1 MATPSKKKCRQYSVE
16 YLSYGF
22 IPAPHNE
29 TKPMCLICM
38 DILSNDSMK
47 PCKLKIHL
55 EKKHAGKKDKPVE
68 YFKKLRDNFQARKT
82 VSRVFDNKVSK
93 MSDGLLASYEIS
105 KIIAKAGKP
114 HNVGETVIL
123 PAVSVI
129 ISSVMKQNAS
139 EIINSIP
146 LSNSSVSRRIDEM
159 AEDVEKQLI
168 AHLQVKQFALQLDE
182 STLRNNEAMLL
193 AYVRFN
199 SDEGSKEEMLFARSL
214 VTDTKGETIFNEVV
228 TYFQENNIP
237 LKNIIAC
244 ATDGAPSMTG
254 RYKGFIAHLKKAV
267 PEVFCIHCVIHRQHL
282 VAKKMSAR
290 LHDALTVVIQVVNHI
305 KSNSLRDRLF
315 HELCKQ
321 NGEEFERLVLHTEVR
336 WLSKG
341 NCLQRFI
348 ALWDSI
354 VSFLANTQLGE
365 QLLAKKCDV
374 FFLSDIFEKL
384 NSLNKQLQGKDSD
397 LISSKSA
404 IAAFLRKLQL
414 YTNNIRRHAF
424 EQFPCL
430 ASVSNDLQDDD
441 LALYGEYMENMQKD
455 MQTRFSDL
463 LMMDI
468 PTWVSIPFEANVADI
483 DISLQESL
491 IELQNDEIMRAKF
504 KDGKYNVW
512 KTNDVA
518 TKYPLL
524 WDKAQLYVIA
534 FPTSYLVESGF
545 SHVSQLLSKARN
557 RLDIVNRGDLR
568 LSLTSMEPDI
578 KKLAEQHQPQGSH

>member
-1 MATPSKKKCRQYSVE
+1 
-16 YLSYGF
+16 
-22 IPAPHNE
+22 
-29 TKPMCLICM
+29 
-38 DILSNDSMK
+38 MK

-55 EKKHAGKKDKPVE
+55 EKKHTGEKDKPVE
-68 YFKKLRDNFQARKT
+68 YFKKLRDDFQARKT
-82 VSRVFDNKVSK
+82 VSQLFNNKVCK

-139 EIINSIP
+139 EITNCIP

-182 STLRNNEAMLL
+182 STLRDNEAILL
-193 AYVRFN
+193 AY
-199 SDEGSKEEMLFARSL
+199 
-214 VTDTKGETIFNEVV
+214 
-228 TYFQENNIP
+228 ENNIP

-267 PEVFCIHCVIHRQHL
+267 PEVFCIHYVIHRQHL

-305 KSNSLRDRLF
+305 KSNSLRDRLL

-341 NCLQRFI
+341 NCLQCFT
-348 ALWDSI
+348 ALWYSI

-365 QLLAKKCDV
+365 QLLANKCDV

-404 IAAFLRKLQL
+404 IVAFLRKLQL
-414 YTNNIRRHAF
+414 YKNNIRRRAF

-430 ASVSNDLQDDD
+430 ASVSSDLLDED
-441 LALYGEYMENMQKD
+441 LALYGEYMKNMHKD

-463 LMMDI
+463 LMMVI
-468 PTWVSIPFEANVADI
+468 PTWVSIPFEVNVTDI
-483 DISLQESL
+483 DISLQEPL
-491 IELQNDEIMRAKF
+491 IELQSDEIMRAKF

-534 FPTSYLVESGF
+534 FPTSYLVELGF
-545 SHVSQLLSKARN
+545 SRVSQLLSKARN
-557 RLDIVNRGDLR
+557 RLDIVKRGDLR

>member
-1 MATPSKKKCRQYSVE
+1 
-16 YLSYGF
+16 
-22 IPAPHNE
+22 
-29 TKPMCLICM
+29 
-38 DILSNDSMK
+38 
-47 PCKLKIHL
+47 
-55 EKKHAGKKDKPVE
+55 
-68 YFKKLRDNFQARKT
+68 
-82 VSRVFDNKVSK
+82 

-139 EIINSIP
+139 EITNSIP
-146 LSNSSVSRRIDEM
+146 LSIDEV
-159 AEDVEKQLI
+159 AEDVDKQLI
-168 AHLQVKQFALQLDE
+168 AHLQVKQFALQFDE
-182 STLRNNEAMLL
+182 STLRDNEATLL

-199 SDEGSKEEMLFARSL
+199 NDEGPKEEMLFPRSL
-214 VTDTKGETIFNEVV
+214 VTDTKGETIFNKVV

-244 ATDGAPSMTG
+244 ATDGTPSMTG
-254 RYKGFIAHLKKAV
+254 RYKGFIVHLKKAV

-282 VAKKMSAR
+282 VPKKVNAR

-321 NGEEFERLVLHTEVR
+321 NGEEFERLVLH
-336 WLSKG
+336 
-341 NCLQRFI
+341 
-348 ALWDSI
+348 
-354 VSFLANTQLGE
+354 
-365 QLLAKKCDV
+365 
-374 FFLSDIFEKL
+374 IFEEL

-397 LISSKSA
+397 LINSKSA
-404 IAAFLRKLQL
+404 VAAFLRKLKL
-414 YTNNIRRHAF
+414 YKNNIRRRAF

-430 ASVSNDLQDDD
+430 ASVGSDLQDED
-441 LALYGEYMENMQKD
+441 LALYGEYMENMHED

-463 LMMDI
+463 LMMVI
-468 PTWVSIPFEANVADI
+468 PTWVSIPFEVNVAEI
-483 DISLQESL
+483 DISLQEPL
-491 IELQNDEIMRAKF
+491 IELQSDEIMRAKY

-545 SHVSQLLSKARN
+545 SRISQLLSKVRN
-557 RLDIVNRGDLR
+557 RLDIVKRGDVR

-578 KKLAEQHQPQGSH
+578 KKLAEHHQPQGSH

>member
-1 MATPSKKKCRQYSVE
+1 MAAPSKKKCRQYSTE

-22 IPAPHNE
+22 IPAPQNE
-29 TKPMCLICM
+29 TRPMCLICM
-38 DILSNDSMK
+38 DVLSNDSMK

-55 EKKHAGKKDKPVE
+55 EKKHKGKKDKSVE
-68 YFKKLRDNFQARKT
+68 YFKKLRDDFQARKT
-82 VSRVFDNKVSK
+82 VSQVFNNKVSK
-93 MSDGLLASYEIS
+93 MSDGFLASYEIS

-114 HNVGETVIL
+114 HNIGETVIL
-123 PAVSVI
+123 PAVSAI

-139 EIINSIP
+139 EITNSIP

-168 AHLQVKQFALQLDE
+168 AHLQVKKFALQLDE
-182 STLRNNEAMLL
+182 STLRDNEAILL
-193 AYVRFN
+193 AYVRFYN
-199 SDEGSKEEMLFARSL
+199 EGPKEEMLFARSL
-214 VTDTKGETIFNEVV
+214 MTDTKGETIFNEVS

-244 ATDGAPSMTG
+244 AADGAPSMTG
-254 RYKGFIAHLKKAV
+254 RYKGFIAHLKNAV

-290 LHDALTVVIQVVNHI
+290 LHDALSVVIQIVNHI
-305 KSNSLRDRLF
+305 KSNSLRDCLF
-315 HELCKQ
+315 HEFCKQ

-341 NCLQRFI
+341 NCLKRFI
-348 ALWDSI
+348 ALWDAI
-354 VSFLANTQLGE
+354 VSFLADTQLGAK
-365 QLLAKKCDV
+365 LLANKCDV
-374 FFLSDIFEKL
+374 FYLSDIFEKL

-414 YTNNIRRHAF
+414 YKNNIRRRAF

-430 ASVSNDLQDDD
+430 ASVSSDLQDED
-441 LALYGEYMENMQKD
+441 LELYGEYLENMHED
-455 MQTRFSDL
+455 MQARFSDL
-463 LMMDI
+463 LRMDI
-468 PTWVSIPFEANVADI
+468 PTWVSIPFEVNVSEI
-483 DISLQESL
+483 DISLQEPL
-491 IELQNDEIMRAKF
+491 IELQSDEIMRAKYQ
-504 KDGKYNVW
+504 DGKYNIW

-545 SHVSQLLSKARN
+545 SRVSQLLSKARN
-557 RLDIVNRGDLR
+557 RLDIVKRGDLR

-578 KKLAEQHQPQGSH
+578 KKLVEQHQPQGSH

>member
-1 MATPSKKKCRQYSVE
+1 
-16 YLSYGF
+16 
-22 IPAPHNE
+22 
-29 TKPMCLICM
+29 
-38 DILSNDSMK
+38 MK

-55 EKKHAGKKDKPVE
+55 EKKHTGEKDKPVE
-68 YFKKLRDNFQARKT
+68 YFKKFRDDFQARKT
-82 VSRVFDNKVSK
+82 VSQLFNNKVCK

-139 EIINSIP
+139 EITNSIP

-182 STLRNNEAMLL
+182 STLRDNEAILL

-199 SDEGSKEEMLFARSL
+199 NDERPKEEMLFARSL

-244 ATDGAPSMTG
+244 ATDGAPSITG
-254 RYKGFIAHLKKAV
+254 RYKGFIAHLKK
-267 PEVFCIHCVIHRQHL
+267 
-282 VAKKMSAR
+282 
-290 LHDALTVVIQVVNHI
+290 
-305 KSNSLRDRLF
+305 
-315 HELCKQ
+315 
-321 NGEEFERLVLHTEVR
+321 
-336 WLSKG
+336 LSR
-341 NCLQRFI
+341 N
-348 ALWDSI
+348 
-354 VSFLANTQLGE
+354 
-365 QLLAKKCDV
+365 
-374 FFLSDIFEKL
+374 
-384 NSLNKQLQGKDSD
+384 
-397 LISSKSA
+397 KSA

-414 YTNNIRRHAF
+414 YKNNIRRRAF

-430 ASVSNDLQDDD
+430 ASVSSDLQDED
-441 LALYGEYMENMQKD
+441 LALYGEYMENMHKD

-463 LMMDI
+463 LMMVI
-468 PTWVSIPFEANVADI
+468 PTWVSIPFEVNVADI
-483 DISLQESL
+483 DISLQEPL
-491 IELQNDEIMRAKF
+491 IELQSDEIMRAKF

-545 SHVSQLLSKARN
+545 SRISQLLSKARN
-557 RLDIVNRGDLR
+557 RLDIVKRGDLR

>member
-1 MATPSKKKCRQYSVE
+1 
-16 YLSYGF
+16 
-22 IPAPHNE
+22 
-29 TKPMCLICM
+29 
-38 DILSNDSMK
+38 
-47 PCKLKIHL
+47 
-55 EKKHAGKKDKPVE
+55 
-68 YFKKLRDNFQARKT
+68 
-82 VSRVFDNKVSK
+82 

-123 PAVSVI
+123 SAVSVI

-139 EIINSIP
+139 EITNSIP

-182 STLRNNEAMLL
+182 STLRDNEAILL
-193 AYVRFN
+193 AY
-199 SDEGSKEEMLFARSL
+199 
-214 VTDTKGETIFNEVV
+214 
-228 TYFQENNIP
+228 ENNIP

-267 PEVFCIHCVIHRQHL
+267 PEVFCVHYVIHRQHL

-290 LHDALTVVIQVVNHI
+290 LHDALTV
-305 KSNSLRDRLF
+305 
-315 HELCKQ
+315 
-321 NGEEFERLVLHTEVR
+321 
-336 WLSKG
+336 
-341 NCLQRFI
+341 
-348 ALWDSI
+348 
-354 VSFLANTQLGE
+354 
-365 QLLAKKCDV
+365 
-374 FFLSDIFEKL
+374 
-384 NSLNKQLQGKDSD
+384 LQGKDSD

-414 YTNNIRRHAF
+414 YKNNIRRRAF

-430 ASVSNDLQDDD
+430 ASVSSDLQDED
-441 LALYGEYMENMQKD
+441 LALYGEYMENMHED

-463 LMMDI
+463 LMMVI
-468 PTWVSIPFEANVADI
+468 PTWVSIPFEVNVADI
-483 DISLQESL
+483 DISLQEPL
-491 IELQNDEIMRAKF
+491 IELQSDEIMRAQF

-518 TKYPLL
+518 TKFPLL

-545 SHVSQLLSKARN
+545 SRVSQLLSKARN
-557 RLDIVNRGDLR
+557 RLDIVKRGDLR

-578 KKLAEQHQPQGSH
+578 KKLAAQHQPQGSH

>member
-22 IPAPHNE
+22 IPTPHNE

-68 YFKKLRDNFQARKT
+68 YFKKLRDDFQARKT
-82 VSRVFDNKVSK
+82 VSRVFNNKVSK

-290 LHDALTVVIQVVNHI
+290 LHDALSVVIQIVNHI

-315 HELCKQ
+315 HEFCKQ

-348 ALWDSI
+348 ALWDAI
-354 VSFLANTQLGE
+354 VSFLADTQLGAK
-365 QLLAKKCDV
+365 LLANKCDV
-374 FFLSDIFEKL
+374 FYLSDIFEKL

-414 YTNNIRRHAF
+414 YKNNIRRRAF

-430 ASVSNDLQDDD
+430 ASVSSDLQDED
-441 LALYGEYMENMQKD
+441 LELYCEYLENMHED
-455 MQTRFSDL
+455 MQARFSDL
-463 LMMDI
+463 LRMDI
-468 PTWVSIPFEANVADI
+468 PTWVSIPFEVNVSEI
-483 DISLQESL
+483 DISLQEPL
-491 IELQNDEIMRAKF
+491 IELQSDEIMRAKYQ
-504 KDGKYNVW
+504 DGKYNIW

-545 SHVSQLLSKARN
+545 SRVSQLLSKARN
-557 RLDIVNRGDLR
+557 RLDIVKRGDLR

-578 KKLAEQHQPQGSH
+578 KKLVEQHQPQGSH